1 MQTTRIMCNF
11 DEVDTKRIENI
22 KKNMLNPT
30 REISLERALLY
41 TESYKETQ
49 GQAVILRR
57 AKAVAHILDH
67 VQISIREGELLVGNR
82 TIKPRSG
89 IVSPEMDP
97 YWIFDEIDTMDTRPQ
112 DQFHFSEEN
121 KKIYK
126 NVLYAYWQGKC
137 MKDFITKKIDKDI
150 QKSIDEGVVSLNQTD
165 KGQGHIILDF
175 PTILKH
181 GIKEYMDILNEH
193 ISKNPD
199 NDFLCAALIVF
210 EAFSRHCLRY
220 EKLARSEAEHQGI
233 SAKRREELLYI
244 AFMCNKLST
253 EKPENFQE
261 GLQLVWLTSIAA
273 QYESNASSMSLGR
286 MDQYL
291 YKLYLSSLNQGY
303 SKETLL
309 SYLIDFY
316 LKTND
321 VVILRSQTSAKSFAG
336 FPVGYNIA
344 LGGLDSFGRSSINE
358 LSYLFLD
365 AYAYVKTPQPNLSV
379 RTNELISQKSLNK
392 TCEIIRMGTG
402 IPQLF
407 NDEVCVP
414 AFLTKRVTL
423 DDARD
428 YAIVGCVEV
437 TIPGRT
443 YGLHDIAMFNFLRVM
458 ELTMYSFKGD
468 HTITYEKL
476 YQKMKE
482 RISYYVELIT
492 RGSDIVDLGHREF
505 APTPFLSSL
514 VLDCL
519 QNGKDLTEG
528 GARYNFSGVQ
538 GIGQANLSDSMYVL
552 KKMVFENKEITFDE
566 MLEAMEK
573 NFEGKYA
580 SLQEHVIND
589 FDKYGNDNDEID
601 FIAADMFKHYSTEMS
616 KYTNIRGGQFN
627 PGAYTVSAHIP
638 LGEAVG
644 ATPDG
649 RKKQEQLAD
658 GGLSPMV
665 GRDRLGPTA
674 VLKTVSKL
682 DNMLMVNGS
691 LLNLKF
697 QPNTLNGKEGI
708 EKFSNF
714 LRAFTKLKIQHV
726 QFNVQSKDTLLDAQ
740 KNPDNYRGLVVRV
753 AGYSAF
759 FVDLNEKIQNDIIA
773 RASHTL

>member
-1 MQTTRIMCNF
+1 MINTLQCNF
-11 DEVDTKRIENI
+11 NSIDLDRI
-22 KKNMLNPT
+22 KTLKNDMLNPT

-41 TESYKETQ
+41 TESYKQTA
-49 GQAVILRR
+49 GMSVILKR
-57 AKAVAHILDH
+57 AKAVAHILDN
-67 VQISIREGELLVGNR
+67 VAISIREGELLAGNR
-82 TIKPRSG
+82 TVKPRSG

-97 YWIFDEIDTMDTRPQ
+97 YWILKEIDTIDTRPQ

-121 KKIYK
+121 KKIYREE
-126 NVLYAYWQGKC
+126 LYSYWQGKS
-137 MKDFITKKIDKDI
+137 MKDFIMKKIDRDI
-150 QKSIDEGVVSLNQTD
+150 QKSIDEEVVSLNQTD

-175 PTILKH
+175 PTILRY
-181 GIKEYMDILNEH
+181 GIGEYCKILKEKIADNPENE
-193 ISKNPD
+193 
-199 NDFLCAALIVF
+199 FLIAALIVF
-210 EAFSRHCLRY
+210 EAFSRHCVRY
-220 EKLARSEAEHQGI
+220 AELAKKISEQETSG
-233 SAKRREELLYI
+233 KRREELLVI
-244 AFMCNKLST
+244 SSMCTKLSK
-253 EKPENFQE
+253 EKPANLQE

-291 YKLYLSSLNQGY
+291 FTLYQHSIEEGY
-303 SKETLL
+303 TKETIL
-309 SYLIDFY
+309 SYLIDFFI
-316 LKTND
+316 KTND
-321 VVILRSQTSAKSFAG
+321 VVILRSQQSAKSFAG

-344 LGGLDSFGRSSINE
+344 LGGLDSFGRSAVNE
-358 LSYLFLD
+358 LSYLFLE
-365 AYAYVKTPQPNLSV
+365 AYEYVKMPQPNLSV
-379 RTNELISQKSLNK
+379 RMNELIPQKFLNK
-392 TCEIIRMGTG
+392 TCETIRMGTG

-414 AFLTKRVTL
+414 AFLSKGVSL
-423 DDARD
+423 EDARD

-468 HTITYEKL
+468 ETITYDKL
-476 YQKMKE
+476 YRRMKE
-482 RISYYVELIT
+482 RISYYVELVT

-514 VLDCL
+514 VMDCL
-519 QNGKDLTEG
+519 EKGLDLTEG
-528 GARYNFSGVQ
+528 GARYNFSGIQ

-552 KKMVFENKEITFDE
+552 KKMVFENKEITFEE
-566 MLEAMEK
+566 MLEAME
-573 NFEGKYA
+573 NNYEGKYA
-580 SLQEHVIND
+580 DLQEHVIND

-601 FIAADMFKHYSTEMS
+601 FVAADMFKHYAVELD
-616 KYTNIRGGQFN
+616 KYTNIRGGKFN

-658 GGLSPMV
+658 GGLSAMV

-697 QPNTLNGKEGI
+697 QPNTLKGKEGI
-708 EKFSNF
+708 EKFANF
-714 LRAFTKLKIQHV
+714 LRAYTKLKIQHI
-726 QFNVQSKDTLLDAQ
+726 QFNVQTRETLLEAQ
-740 KNPDNYRGLVVRV
+740 KNPENYRGLVVRV

-773 RASHTL
+773 RTEHVL